1 MSLEQFNNAPAE
13 DAKKI
18 LRPCLDVDRWVDEIA
33 QARPFASLEDLLERA
48 RTAADPLSPE
58 EIEGALA
65 HHPRIGE
72 RAAGKST
79 EAGMSRSEQAG
90 VDQQDQATIT
100 ALAEGNRDYEKKFG
114 RVFLIR
120 AAGRSAGEMLEALR
134 ERLGHTPEQEEPI
147 VAEQLREIALLRLE
161 QSLLERSLSV

>member
-13 DAKKI
+13 DAKKF

-33 QARPFASLEDLLERA
+33 QARPFASLEDVLKHA
-48 RTAADPLSPE
+48 RTAAEPFSHQ

-72 RAAGKST
+72 RAAGTTT

-90 VDQQDQATIT
+90 VDQQDQETIT
-100 ALAEGNRDYEKKFG
+100 ALAEGNRDYETKFG
-114 RVFLIR
+114 HVFLIR
-120 AAGRSAGEMLEALR
+120 AAGRSAGEMLAALR
-134 ERLGHTPEQEEPI
+134 ERLAHTPEQEEPI
-147 VAEQLREIALLRLE
+147 VAEQLREIAVLRLE
-161 QSLLERSLSV
+161 QSLLERSLSA